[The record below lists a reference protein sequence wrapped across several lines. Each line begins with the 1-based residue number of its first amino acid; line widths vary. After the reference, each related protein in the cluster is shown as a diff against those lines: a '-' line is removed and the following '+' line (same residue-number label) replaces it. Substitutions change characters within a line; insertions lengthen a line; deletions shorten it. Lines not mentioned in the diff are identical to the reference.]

1 VRYLTRVV
9 TPEEYDEAVR
19 RVPEMCPMYYMGDRR
34 TGRQLLNDFDADAAS
49 PFPCATP
56 TAPTSTSVLCYG
68 GDCRDTLTRPAQA
81 VLRPAAARV
90 AVRGGW
96 LARLDRIAA
105 VVSHLAAHLAAAPA
119 VTWETWVHGVRE
131 CIAATNLRFF
141 FLLERI
147 QGDQKG
153 AGLARKAVR

>member
-34 TGRQLLNDFDADAAS
+34 TGRQLLDDFDADAAS

-56 TAPTSTSVLCYG
+56 TAPTSTSVLYYG
-68 GDCRDTLTRPAQA
+68 GDCRDTLTAVLRPA

-141 FLLERI
+141 S
-147 QGDQKG
+147 
-153 AGLARKAVR
+153 ARENPRGPESRRFSP